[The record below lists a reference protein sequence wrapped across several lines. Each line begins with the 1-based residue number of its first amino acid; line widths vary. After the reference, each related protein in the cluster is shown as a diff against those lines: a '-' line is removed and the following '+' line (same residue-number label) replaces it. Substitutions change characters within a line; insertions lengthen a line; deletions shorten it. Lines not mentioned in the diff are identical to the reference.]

1 MSSMRIRLWIAVVA
15 FLSFTACNY
24 TPEGECYPRGEADG
38 NAGVGTGVIVPSG
51 VGGLGDGPDPRH
63 SPPCN
68 STAQN
73 GGHGGSSGVAA
84 ADGSAAAGGSQEA
97 LLQQELDDQSAG
109 GLTCVGPTDCV
120 NKCVAEQKYC
130 WAAYAVHPH
139 KPDQTGEL
147 YQCIDRFPPAKAGG
161 SYTCLY
167 KFTNGDVCIFAYGSK
182 LGPFTLPA
190 PPPLCVYKT
199 Q

>member
-1 MSSMRIRLWIAVVA
+1 MKKRVLIAVVA
-15 FLSFTACNY
+15 GLTSMGCNY
-24 TPEGECYPRGEADG
+24 TEGECWPPGQADSS
-38 NAGVGTGVIVPSG
+38 AGVGTGVVVPSG
-51 VGGLGDGPDPRH
+51 VGGSGDAPGRGS

-68 STAQN
+68 STTPSPGN
-73 GGHGGSSGVAA
+73 GGANATVTAS
-84 ADGSAAAGGSQEA
+84 DGSTSAGGNQVA
-97 LLQQELDDQSAG
+97 LLQEELDDQTAG

-130 WAAYAVHPH
+130 WAAYAVHPY

-147 YQCIDRFPPAKAGG
+147 FQCIDRFPPAKAGG
-161 SYTCLY
+161 SYTCMY
-167 KFTNGDVCIFAYGSK
+167 KYTDGDVCVFAYGSK

-199 Q
+199 P